1 MDIYN
6 LSLLKIGNFER
17 VWEEFDAKTMR
28 RAGRGAG
35 HDQTIFPRR
44 WQRIEEDLFGEVA
57 RTAVATLR
65 LVTVHA
71 DDRYAHQ
78 DIRHHSDQS
87 R

>member
-1 MDIYN
+1 
-6 LSLLKIGNFER
+6 
-17 VWEEFDAKTMR
+17 MR

-44 WQRIEEDLFGEVA
+44 WQRIEEDLFREVA

-65 LVTVHA
+65 LVSVYA